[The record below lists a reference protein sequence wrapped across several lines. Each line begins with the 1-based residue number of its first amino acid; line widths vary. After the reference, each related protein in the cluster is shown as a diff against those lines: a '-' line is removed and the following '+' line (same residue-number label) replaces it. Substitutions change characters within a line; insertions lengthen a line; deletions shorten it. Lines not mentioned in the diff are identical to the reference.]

1 MRILLVVAWSLL
13 TACAEVPPKPVNTPG
28 VPAQE
33 ATAAVVRFAADSSAF
48 AQNSGYSE
56 PTTAVIRDSTVWATA
71 WATIH
76 ANQQPV
82 PTLPAVDFSR
92 EMVVLVGLGSKGS
105 GGWNV
110 TLASVHDSAGTLV
123 IRFVERSPG
132 PGCATTQALTEPV
145 DIARIP
151 RWDGEV
157 RFAGVQVVGTCPP

>member
-1 MRILLVVAWSLL
+1 MRILLVMAWSLL
-13 TACAEVPPKPVNTPG
+13 AACAESPPEPVHTPG
-28 VPAQE
+28 VPPQE
-33 ATAAVVRFAADSSAF
+33 AATGLVRFAPDSAAF

-56 PTTAVIRDSTVWATA
+56 PTTAVIRDSLVWATA

-76 ANQQPV
+76 ANQQPA
-82 PTLPAVDFSR
+82 PSLPGVDFAR

-110 TLASVHDSAGTLV
+110 RLTSAQDSADGLIV
-123 IRFVERSPG
+123 RFVEQAPG
-132 PGCATTQALTEPV
+132 RGCATSQALTEPV

-157 RFAGVQVVGTCPP
+157 RFAGVQVVATCPP